1 VTAGILLAAGLSRR
15 MGRAKLLLPLDGR
28 PVVRHAA
35 EGLLA
40 AGVEPLSAVV
50 GPDGEAVTAALAGLN
65 SCVAGKS
72 VRFWRRI
79 GVAGT
84 LHGQA
89 RPVDAKADAALDTD
103 RVAALSTRRLAV
115 TAKSLLP

>member
-1 VTAGILLAAGLSRR
+1 

-50 GPDGEAVTAALAGLN
+50 GPDGEAVTAALADLRVRIVVN
-65 SCVAGKS
+65 PHPEAG
-72 VRFWRRI
+72 
-79 GVAGT
+79 
-84 LHGQA
+84 
-89 RPVDAKADAALDTD
+89 
-103 RVAALSTRRLAV
+103 
-115 TAKSLLP
+115 

>member
-1 VTAGILLAAGLSRR
+1 MTAT
-15 MGRAKLLLPLDGR
+15 
-28 PVVRHAA
+28 PV
-35 EGLLA
+35 L
-40 AGVEPLSAVV
+40 V
-50 GPDGEAVTAALAGLN
+50 GTTVTAALAGLIGLGVN

-89 RPVDAKADAALDTD
+89 RPVDAKADAGLDTD

-115 TAKSLLP
+115 TAKSLLPELARKVREDATGLLVTGCY